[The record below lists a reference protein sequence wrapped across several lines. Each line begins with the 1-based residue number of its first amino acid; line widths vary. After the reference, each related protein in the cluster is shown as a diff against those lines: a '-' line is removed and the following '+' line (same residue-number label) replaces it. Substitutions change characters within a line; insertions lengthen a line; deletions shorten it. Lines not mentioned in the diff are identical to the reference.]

1 MKPHAV
7 NFEINF
13 NNFSIKVEAS
23 SKSPQGT
30 NLIKWN
36 FVKLKLNKKKKKTC
50 GGGIKKLRTENSQQ
64 HWPLFFYL
72 LKSQFDFVY
81 MRLRASGI
89 DFNFDFVEENLFF
102 VEKSI
107 GTLGES
113 CVGENNFVVI

>member
-1 MKPHAV
+1 ME
-7 NFEINF
+7 F
-13 NNFSIKVEAS
+13 
-23 SKSPQGT
+23 
-30 NLIKWN
+30 L
-36 FVKLKLNKKKKKTC
+36 VKLKLKLKTKKTC

-89 DFNFDFVEENLFF
+89 DFNFDFVEENFLLF

-107 GTLGES
+107 GTLGET
-113 CVGENNFVVI
+113 CFCENNFVVI